1 MSGANRVNRWS
12 RLLPALFVVL
22 AGCASIPPSVSELP
36 VAGQAIEL
44 EDTPFYPQERYQC
57 GPAALTTVLV
67 QSGAAATLED
77 MVDKV
82 YLPGR
87 QGSLQVELLA
97 ATRTEGRLPYVIDG
111 SLAAIWRELEAGRPV
126 LVLQNLGVAT
136 AIGDW
141 SRWHYAVVVGIDA
154 KRGEVMLRSGTD
166 RRRVTSSR
174 TFLHTWRRGS
184 YWGMVVLA
192 PGELPAAPDRSR
204 YFEAV
209 AALEQAGRAAEAAIA
224 WQAALGHWP
233 GDSVALFGLANSRL
247 VLGDYPAAEE
257 AYRELLEREPGMVVA
272 RNNLALALA
281 EQGQYD
287 AALQEIDIALAA
299 NQDAALER
307 ELGDTAATIR
317 RRKQAAD

>member
-67 QSGAAATLED
+67 QSGATATLED

-154 KRGEVMLRSGTD
+154 ERGEVVLRSGTD
-166 RRRVTSSR
+166 PRRVTPSD
-174 TFLHTWRRGS
+174 TFLRTWQRGD
-184 YWGMVVLA
+184 YWGMVVLP
-192 PGELPAAPDRSR
+192 PGELPGDPDRSR
-204 YFEAV
+204 YFEAI
-209 AALEQAGRAAEAAIA
+209 AALEQAGRAEEAAIA
-224 WQAALGHWP
+224 WQAALEHWP
-233 GDSVALFGLANSRL
+233 NDSVALFGLGNARL
-247 VLGDYPAAEE
+247 VLGDYRAAEDV
-257 AYRELLEREPGMVVA
+257 YRKLLVVEPGMVVA

-281 EQGQYD
+281 EQGKFA
-287 AALQEIDIALAA
+287 AALRQIGIALSE
-299 NQDAALER
+299 NRDAALER
-307 ELGDTAATIR
+307 ELRDTEASIR
-317 RRKQAAD
+317 RREAGGS

>member
-1 MSGANRVNRWS
+1 MSGAMRVYRWS

-22 AGCASIPPSVSELP
+22 GGCASIPPPVSELP
-36 VAGQAIEL
+36 VADRAIEL
-44 EDTPFYPQERYQC
+44 DDAPFYPQERYQC

-67 QSGAAATLED
+67 QSGVPASLD
-77 MVDKV
+77 DIVDKV

-126 LVLQNLGVAT
+126 LVLQNLGVA
-136 AIGDW
+136 AIP
-141 SRWHYAVVVGIDA
+141 RWHYAVVVGIDA
-154 KRGEVMLRSGTD
+154 ERGEVVLRSGTD
-166 RRRVTSSR
+166 RRRVTASG
-174 TFLHTWRRGS
+174 TFLHTWRRGG
-184 YWGMVVLA
+184 YWGMVALV

-209 AALEQAGRAAEAAIA
+209 AALEQAGRGAEAAAA

-233 GDSVALFGLANSRL
+233 GDSVALFGLANARL
-247 VLGDYPAAEE
+247 VLGDFAAAEA
-257 AYRELLEREPGMVVA
+257 AYRRLLEREPAMVVA

-281 EQGQYD
+281 EQGRYD
-287 AALQEIDIALAA
+287 AALEEIGIALAE
-299 NQDAALER
+299 NSDAAVAR
-307 ELGDTAATIR
+307 ELRDTATTIQR
-317 RRKQAAD
+317 RRQGAE